1 MVNYGSN
8 IKFKG
13 EHKGHKK
20 GAKYKWI
27 ASAHLE
33 HPDTIF
39 IHKDDDFWLK
49 KPLSYIIKRTAMVIP
64 HETIHQILWE
74 YGVDPFFGY
83 DIVRGK
89 LLHKRKQAK
98 RIKNIYYRMT

>member
-1 MVNYGSN
+1 MNYGSN

-13 EHKGHKK
+13 EHKGYKK

-39 IHKDDDFWLK
+39 IHEHEMWKEETI
-49 KPLSYIIKRTAMVIP
+49 SYIINKCIHMFP
-64 HETIHQILWE
+64 HETIHQLLWDLGE
-74 YGVDPFFGY
+74 DPHHGY

-89 LLHKRKQAK
+89 LLHKRKCSQYL
-98 RIKNIYYRMT
+98 RNIYYRMS

>member
-1 MVNYGSN
+1 MPSYGSN

-13 EHKGHKK
+13 ERKGVKK

-39 IHKDDDFWLK
+39 IHKQDAIWLD
-49 KPLSYIIKRTAMVIP
+49 KPINYIINKSACMIP
-64 HETIHQILWE
+64 HECIHQILWD
-74 YGVDPFFGY
+74 YGEDPKFGY
-83 DIVRGK
+83 DIVRTK
-89 LLHKRKQAK
+89 LLQSRKSSK
-98 RIKNIYYRMT
+98 YLKNIYYRCT